1 MQLTYERCADAILLV
16 CRCLPACLPARLPAR
31 PPACLPVRSS
41 SEILCCVFDAYSG
54 QTDQLGIARWS
65 HMLGE
70 IGILVGHGSKQRP
83 VLYTSDGADVAAT
96 PLGEQEA
103 VDIFDH
109 FSCEDRAGDA
119 RVLRVDDESFADALD
134 AVAQRRYPL
143 AARVADAGGAAFE
156 LLLREVEEH
165 VIAMQPN

>member
-1 MQLTYERCADAILLV
+1 VLVQRIQLTSERCADAVLLV
-16 CRCLPACLPARLPAR
+16 CRRLPAC
-31 PPACLPVRSS
+31 PPACLRVRSC

-70 IGILVGHGSKQRP
+70 IGILAGHGSKQRP

-109 FSCEDRAGDA
+109 FSCEEDRAGDA
-119 RVLRVDDESFADALD
+119 RVLRADDESFADALD